1 MGINVKF
8 TIAVIAVAVI
18 GFTASSYFFST
29 QPISGDWMFDKSQYI
44 QKIDACL
51 ETQTS
56 GNISLN
62 SFATSFVTNLKEQ
75 AEAAESENEIKEIL
89 DKLYEITSC
98 EPYYKISKTRKKCII
113 CGCQDHRLVGCIK
126 HKTKKCSCYNS

>member
-1 MGINVKF
+1 MGINIKF
-8 TIAVIAVAVI
+8 TAAVIAVAVV
-18 GFTASSYFFST
+18 GFTASTYFFSG
-29 QPISGDWMFDKSQYI
+29 QSISGDWMFDKSQYI

-62 SFATSFVTNLKEQ
+62 SFATNFVTNLKEQ
-75 AEAAESENEIKEIL
+75 AEAAESEDEIKEIL

-98 EPYYKISKTRKKCII
+98 KP
-113 CGCQDHRLVGCIK
+113 
-126 HKTKKCSCYNS
+126 

>member
-1 MGINVKF
+1 MGINIKF
-8 TIAVIAVAVI
+8 TAAVIVVAVV

-51 ETQTS
+51 ESQTL

-62 SFATSFVTNLKEQ
+62 SFAKSFVTNLKQQ
-75 AEAAESENEIKEIL
+75 AVAAESEEEIKEIL
-89 DKLYEITSC
+89 DRLYEITSC
-98 EPYYKISKTRKKCII
+98 EP
-113 CGCQDHRLVGCIK
+113 
-126 HKTKKCSCYNS
+126 